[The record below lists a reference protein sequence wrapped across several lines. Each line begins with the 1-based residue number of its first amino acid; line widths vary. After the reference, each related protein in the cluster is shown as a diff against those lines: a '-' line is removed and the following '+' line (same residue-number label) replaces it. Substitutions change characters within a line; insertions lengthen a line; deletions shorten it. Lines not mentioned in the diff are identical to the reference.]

1 MICQKYYYRYI
12 FHAADQWKYPFLVF
26 NFFLPSPQQVCVLN
40 GGHQGPVQ
48 CVQFNPCY
56 MMMASACSQL
66 NMWLPNLTQAE
77 RDEAGGSSGGAE
89 SDP

>member
-1 MICQKYYYRYI
+1 M
-12 FHAADQWKYPFLVF
+12 
-26 NFFLPSPQQVCVLN
+26 LN